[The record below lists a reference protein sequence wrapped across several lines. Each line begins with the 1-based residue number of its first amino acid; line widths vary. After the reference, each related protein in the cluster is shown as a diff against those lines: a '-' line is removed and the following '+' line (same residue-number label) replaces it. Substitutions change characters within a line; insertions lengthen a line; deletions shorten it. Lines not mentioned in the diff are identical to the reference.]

1 MTKTMRILVTC
12 ILAVGLLGTL
22 GVVFMVGT
30 LAYAATYTSDFA
42 GVLTAYVDVVKVII
56 EGVIS
61 LAILSL
67 GGTP

>member
-1 MTKTMRILVTC
+1 MTKTQRILVTC

-22 GVVFMVGT
+22 VVVFVVGS

-42 GVLTAYVDVVKVII
+42 GVLAAYVDVVKVQI

-61 LAILSL
+61 MAIISL
-67 GGTP
+67 GGIP